1 MLKNGQLY
9 IIFFCIV
16 LIIIL
21 DFKIKLATER
31 ANRIYDDNVY
41 INIYLNKKSNN
52 KNNNFHHHYHLEYKK
67 KQNKQKINKK
77 LMDFCN
83 KVLSKA
89 PVSWPDVQKQL
100 FTVMQSRTSSMS
112 SNYGSSVNSLG
123 FNKASV
129 KQCTDLLIKHIKSNS
144 IFFGQNSYKFLIN

>member
-41 INIYLNKKSNN
+41 INIYL
-52 KNNNFHHHYHLEYKK
+52 KK
-67 KQNKQKINKK
+67 KKATTKI
-77 LMDFCN
+77 
-83 KVLSKA
+83 
-89 PVSWPDVQKQL
+89 
-100 FTVMQSRTSSMS
+100 T
-112 SNYGSSVNSLG
+112 
-123 FNKASV
+123 
-129 KQCTDLLIKHIKSNS
+129 
-144 IFFGQNSYKFLIN
+144 IFITIII